1 MKSSFW
7 HGTCQIGSM
16 ALSFD
21 LRKTHIYRL
30 MLAGLLALL
39 LLTFAT
45 PQPPQAASL
54 AEKEALWEAYQQ
66 RYDQVLAINAAEPLA
81 SLFEP
86 FLDEAF
92 ISPDGQIAVLWLGL
106 RDYSGRALAT
116 EPGIVLASME
126 DKDWQALL
134 RGDPGWE
141 QALARLPEGFL
152 PAEFSSSSD
161 QTSSPNAEPIR
172 GYYLPWVKG
181 IAHKLEGSI
190 LHFYDFPALGYPSC
204 SQSACQYAYDFT
216 DSGHFPMVAA

>member
-66 RYDQVLAINAAEPLA
+66 RYDQVLAINAADPLA

-92 ISPDGQIAVLWLGL
+92 
-106 RDYSGRALAT
+106 T
-116 EPGIVLASME
+116 
-126 DKDWQALL
+126 
-134 RGDPGWE
+134 
-141 QALARLPEGFL
+141 
-152 PAEFSSSSD
+152 
-161 QTSSPNAEPIR
+161 
-172 GYYLPWVKG
+172 
-181 IAHKLEGSI
+181 
-190 LHFYDFPALGYPSC
+190 
-204 SQSACQYAYDFT
+204 
-216 DSGHFPMVAA
+216 